1 MAGVRPPVSSRR
13 RDSIRAAM
21 ALRWLPAAE
30 PARAL
35 SAPPALGL
43 PVREPVPLARAAS
56 RWLGV
61 LIACP
66 PLPVLVGRAAT
77 PKPPVLDGADE
88 PSLTTASEEADEA
101 AGRAP
106 PAAGADSPS
115 RRPDTAGPAGVGAIL
130 RLSAAARGCGAGLGE
145 PEAASVAL
153 ALAPG
158 PGAGVEATG
167 TKVKVAAVALG
178 EVAATGAGAGT
189 EGDMAAL
196 TGEDPA
202 GTGAAA
208 DADGAEAGCWAGVG
222 ICSVRSRCS
231 GDPGGM
237 TAAMP
242 PTAPVGPRTGTGAAM
257 GSLSPPCSAACAS
270 AAT

>member
-1 MAGVRPPVSSRR
+1 MRPPVSSRR

-43 PVREPVPLARAAS
+43 PVREPVPLARAAR

-61 LIACP
+61 LIAGP
-66 PLPVLVGRAAT
+66 PPPVLVGRAAT
-77 PKPPVLDGADE
+77 PPPPVLDGADE
-88 PSLTTASEEADEA
+88 PALTSASEEADEA
-101 AGRAP
+101 AGTAP

-115 RRPDTAGPAGVGAIL
+115 RRPDTAGPAGVGALL
-130 RLSAAARGCGAGLGE
+130 RLGAAERGCGAGLGE
-145 PEAASVAL
+145 PEPASV

-158 PGAGVEATG
+158 PGPGVEATG

-178 EVAATGAGAGT
+178 EVAATGAGAGAGAGT

-202 GTGAAA
+202 DAGAGA
-208 DADGAEAGCWAGVG
+208 DEAGCWAGVG

-270 AAT
+270 AAA